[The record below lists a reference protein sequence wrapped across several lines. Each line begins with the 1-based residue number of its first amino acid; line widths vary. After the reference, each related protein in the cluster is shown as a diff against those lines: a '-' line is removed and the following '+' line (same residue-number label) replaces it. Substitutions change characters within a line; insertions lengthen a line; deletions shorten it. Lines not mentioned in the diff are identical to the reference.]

1 MEKSKSRPALRIG
14 IQLSGLEGAGEI
26 ASWARDS
33 GLTVLEIPDSKDAGP
48 NLAEC
53 DMLVVSL
60 ARWQGMRHLLQA
72 VKDRNDEID
81 SNPLSILVLYPIDAD
96 MSENTFAENGL
107 GVGFLPDWLG
117 PRVLIFQIKRLLDR
131 RRVEE
136 DYRYRL
142 REREDV
148 LRSISEVF
156 FSVDHEFCYTFFNE
170 KAEKIGGKPA
180 REILGKNMWETFP
193 MLRNTEFH
201 SQMQRAAI
209 ERQIFISEYLGPITG
224 DWFEMRIYPSAGGLS
239 VLFVDITA
247 RKKAEE
253 GLKRAQ
259 AELTAANS
267 NLEQAVAERTAQLHN
282 ANGRLEE
289 LLYSIAHDLRSPL
302 RSMQGFAQAFVE
314 DYSASLDARAK
325 EYAARMTSAAV
336 FMDRMLS
343 DLIELSRVTKTELHL
358 DRVELGEAWRA
369 AVAQHEEKIKTSQ
382 AVIQVSPALG
392 HVTAN
397 VTLTVQI
404 LANLL
409 GNALKFARPGVPPE
423 IKVWTEQLDDRF
435 LAVNVRDNGIGI
447 DGKHHEKVFRV
458 FERLNG
464 SEYEGTGIG
473 LAIARKAAERMK
485 GSLDFTSHPG
495 QGTVFCLK
503 LPGQGGPRD
512 HGRSQHD
519 SPGRG

>member
-14 IQLSGLEGAGEI
+14 IQLSGLEGGAAI

-33 GLTVLEIPDSKDAGP
+33 GLTVLEIPGSQTAAP
-48 NLAEC
+48 PLEEC
-53 DMLVVSL
+53 DMLVLSL
-60 ARWQGMRHLLQA
+60 SRWQAMRHLLQA
-72 VKDRNDEID
+72 VKARNDEID
-81 SNPLSILVLYPIDAD
+81 ASPISILVLYPIDAD
-96 MSENTFAENGL
+96 MSENTFAETGL

-131 RRVEE
+131 RTVEE
-136 DYRYRL
+136 DLRYRL

-170 KAEKIGGKPA
+170 KAEKIGGKLA
-180 REILGKNMWETFP
+180 RDILGKNMWETFP

-209 ERQIFISEYLGPITG
+209 DRQIFISEYHGPITG
-224 DWFEMRIYPSAGGLS
+224 DWFELRIYPSAGGLS
-239 VLFVDITA
+239 ALFVDITA

-253 GLKRAQ
+253 NLKRAQ

-282 ANGRLEE
+282 ANERLEE

-314 DYSASLDARAK
+314 DYSPALDARAR

-343 DLIELSRVTKTELHL
+343 DLIELSRVTKTDLLL
-358 DRVELGEAWRA
+358 DRVDLREAWLA
-369 AVAQHEEKIKTSQ
+369 AAAQHEEKIKTSR
-382 AVIQVSPALG
+382 ADIQLAPGLG

-397 VTLTVQI
+397 ITLTIQI

-409 GNALKFARPGVPPE
+409 GNALKFARPGVPPK
-423 IKVWTEQLDDRF
+423 INVSTEQLDDRF
-435 LAVNVRDNGIGI
+435 LAVHVADNGIGI
-447 DGKHHEKVFRV
+447 DAKHHDKVFRV

-495 QGTVFCLK
+495 KGTIFCLK
-503 LPGQGGPRD
+503 LPGQRGGDD
-512 HGRSQHD
+512 HGRSPHH
-519 SPGRG
+519 SPR